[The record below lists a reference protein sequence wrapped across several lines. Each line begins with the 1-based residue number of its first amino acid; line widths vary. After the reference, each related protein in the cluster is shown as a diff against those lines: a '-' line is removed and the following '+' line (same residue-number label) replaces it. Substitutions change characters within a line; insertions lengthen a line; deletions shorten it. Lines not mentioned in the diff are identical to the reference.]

1 METKVKIYTTPS
13 CHYCQQAK
21 EFLTAKGVVFETFD
35 VSKDREALKEMK
47 TITGGARS
55 VPVIAVGEAVILGFD
70 QEAIEKAIESLDR

>member
-1 METKVKIYTTPS
+1 MEKKVKIYTTPS

>member
-1 METKVKIYTTPS
+1 MEKKVKIYTTPS

-21 EFLTAKGVVFETFD
+21 EFLTEKGVVFETFD